1 MVYWLKGSTGEKL
14 TINNVCWLT
23 IYCFVTENTNIDA
36 DDWATQL
43 ENIKVNSKITSE
55 LGKMHSEDDCVEKFL
70 RFCEKNNGFVIN

>member
-36 DDWATQL
+36 DDWQHSLRT
-43 ENIKVNSKITSE
+43 SKSIP
-55 LGKMHSEDDCVEKFL
+55 K
-70 RFCEKNNGFVIN
+70 